1 MGTDTTA
8 TTRTTAS
15 IGQKMG
21 KRGTGRAGD
30 DQAHGVIGTG
40 TGIGNASGT
49 ERGCRPR
56 IMLRIMLDER
66 LCTKVDVT

>member
-8 TTRTTAS
+8 TMRTAAS
-15 IGQKMG
+15 VGQKMG
-21 KRGTGRAGD
+21 KRDTGRAGD
-30 DQAHGVIGTG
+30 DQAHGVIG

-56 IMLRIMLDER
+56 IMLRIMLERER